1 MRKVLG
7 LAWVLP
13 LLAAGCNEP
22 TYTDA
27 RGNVE
32 VSPLDQ
38 NGMPTGVSKPT
49 EEAVLPIYQLDT
61 DMPDDFRVRREAN
74 RVLAMMRA
82 TATGTVPE
90 MVPLLLRG
98 DFAIQVDWTLKNLE
112 DMPATATVVLNGS
125 NEFVRYEPT
134 MVMLGEDEDA
144 PPALLGGTPFE
155 VAAGATVNGTFR
167 EDQLDEATLDL
178 DYIRRTPDPM
188 PDPNM
193 PGMQVAPICPRC
205 GNPFRAI
212 LERPSPMTAD
222 QFVAGMTRVSITLNA
237 NRHMVLDFVVRLR
250 ERTDKVVA
258 VECSTQIAGG
268 MGNAVNCFK
277 DPDTRMVRI
286 PLFNPTPM
294 VFGAM
299 MAAAMPQQR
308 LPGP

>member
-1 MRKVLG
+1 MMSPRKVLG
-7 LAWVLP
+7 FAWLVP

-32 VSPLDQ
+32 VSPLDS

-74 RVLAMMRA
+74 RILAMMRA
-82 TATGTVPE
+82 TATGTTPE
-90 MVPLLLRG
+90 MVPLLLRSHL
-98 DFAIQVDWTLKNLE
+98 AIQVDWTLKNLE
-112 DMPATATVVLNGS
+112 DMPATATVTLNGS
-125 NEFVRYEPT
+125 NEFIRYEPS
-134 MVMLGEDEDA
+134 MVTLADPEEEDA
-144 PPALLGGTPFE
+144 PPSLLGGTPFE
-155 VAAGATVNGTFR
+155 VAAGATVSGTFR

-178 DYIRRTPDPM
+178 DYIRRTPDPA
-188 PDPNM
+188 PTM

-222 QFVAGMTRVSITLNA
+222 QFVAGMTRVSITLAA

-268 MGNAVNCFK
+268 TGNAVNCFK
-277 DPDTRMVRI
+277 DPDTRMERI
-286 PLFNPTPM
+286 PLFNPTVM

-299 MAAAMPQQR
+299 MAAAMP
-308 LPGP
+308 